1 MDGGVMLQAMLTA
14 MVAILAH
21 VIITVARNTPRRRK
35 IFGRWNILIN
45 LALAEAAAA
54 AAWQLMTL

>member
-1 MDGGVMLQAMLTA
+1 MLQAMLTA